1 MNKQEISYDQAMK
14 RVQEIV
20 ESLEKGD
27 KGMDELTAMVK
38 EASELMKYCKQKL
51 RITEIEIN
59 QALSEDSEN

>member
-1 MNKQEISYDQAMK
+1 MNKQDISYDQAMK

-38 EASELMKYCKQKL
+38 EASELMKFCRQKL
-51 RITEIEIN
+51 RMTEQEIN
-59 QALSEDSEN
+59 QALTEDSEN

>member
-51 RITEIEIN
+51 RMTELEIN